1 MASACRAAPP
11 CHKQSN
17 RRGRTQTFFH
27 AENGLNVLPRLRNS
41 NVRARKGGG
50 EAGNLCTTAR
60 KEDKESK
67 IYVCFEGST
76 KSTLLTLTLALALE
90 FAQNKTKGEG
100 AFLSTVEF
108 GGRRWT
114 NDEMSPS

>member
-1 MASACRAAPP
+1 MLVEPPFSVINEQIVVAAPKHFFTQRTRP
-11 CHKQSN
+11 C
-17 RRGRTQTFFH
+17 RFF
-27 AENGLNVLPRLRNS
+27 RLRQCS
-41 NVRARKGGG
+41 RKGGG

-67 IYVCFEGST
+67 IYVYFEGST

-90 FAQNKTKGEG
+90 FAQNTTKGEG
-100 AFLSTVEF
+100 AFLSMVEF

>member
-1 MASACRAAPP
+1 MLVEPPFSVINEQIVVAAP
-11 CHKQSN
+11 KQFSTQRT
-17 RRGRTQTFFH
+17 RR
-27 AENGLNVLPRLRNS
+27 LNVLPRLRNC

-50 EAGNLCTTAR
+50 EAGNLCTR

-67 IYVCFEGST
+67 IYVCFKGST

-90 FAQNKTKGEG
+90 FAQNTTKGEG

-108 GGRRWT
+108 GERRWT